1 MSEQNKRSINLYIAD
16 NPLSGD
22 GGEAKIFKVS
32 STGTVDMET
41 IVDEISRTYTLIPPE
56 TIRMLLQASQRI
68 QIRSLLEGKR
78 VNMGMYTAELQSRGT
93 TSDGNWN
100 PDINSLYANFHPG
113 KELRE
118 AVAAVSVKVVGEK
131 GAPMCVT
138 RGESPLGEG
147 FTAIASHNFTLTG
160 KYIKV
165 AGDDPSVGVTLTS
178 CSSGDEVRIG
188 EGRIAV
194 NLPSKLILQIP
205 SGLPAGDYALR
216 VTTQFTSGGLL
227 KSPRGVEVKVRV
239 EGEK

>member
-22 GGEAKIFKVS
+22 GGGAKIFKVS
-32 STGTVDMET
+32 STGMVDMET

-78 VNMGMYTAELQSRGT
+78 VNMGMYTAELQGRGT

-118 AVAAVSVKVVGEK
+118 AVEAVSVKVVGEK
-131 GAPMCVT
+131 GAPMRVT

-147 FTAIASHNFTLTG
+147 FTAIAGHNFTLTG

-178 CSSGDEVRIG
+178 STGDEVRIG
-188 EGRIAV
+188 EGRIAW
-194 NLPSKLILQIP
+194 NAPSKLILQIP
-205 SGLPAGDYALR
+205 SGLPAGDYMLR

-227 KSPRGVEVKVRV
+227 KSPRSVEVKVRV
-239 EGEK
+239 EDEK